1 MYCSECRE
9 AGRMPWQHAEGCV
22 EAMRQKLR
30 WYSAGLPI
38 GIVLL
43 ALETLA
49 IAYVF
54 VRLGRCT

>member
-1 MYCSECRE
+1 
-9 AGRMPWQHAEGCV
+9 MPWQHADGCV

-54 VRLGRCT
+54 VRLGHCK